1 MKKIVLYLKYKFW
14 TSILYSY
21 SEQVL
26 WLTKFKNKNDS
37 IKVILNTLLFMIKKN
52 PPVNQNSNKG
62 KTMIILRNW
71 IFLYDNNYFSCKVT
85 YNKEPQFRKHSKS
98 LIEL

>member
-37 IKVILNTLLFMIKKN
+37 IKVILNTLLFMIKKTHLSIKT
-52 PPVNQNSNKG
+52 QIKG
-62 KTMIILRNW
+62 KLW
-71 IFLYDNNYFSCKVT
+71 LF
-85 YNKEPQFRKHSKS
+85 
-98 LIEL
+98 